1 MSSTVPTVSSRRLAA
16 VLFCCLF
23 ASQAG
28 LVVLSPMLDEVARDL
43 GVSTA
48 IGGQLRA
55 VSGAAGGIAALIIGF
70 ALSRARLRA
79 LLQAG
84 LAFIAAG
91 SLLSAVAPG
100 FAVLVIAQV
109 GIGAGAAALLAGGIA
124 AAGAW
129 SAPDERIRVL
139 TWTIVG
145 QPASWVVGL
154 PIAGVVDKVSWRL
167 TWVAVPLLA
176 ALMGMVALRRVV
188 PASATPEPE
197 RPRAERGAWRDP
209 SIRSWALG
217 ELFAN
222 SAWAGTLVYCG
233 ALLVESYG
241 WTASAV
247 SFALAGTAVAYF
259 PGAFAARR
267 LAGRDPRAVLAV
279 HALALSAGVAVFA
292 GVRIAPAE
300 TIAAFVVL
308 AVLSGAR
315 SVVTSSF
322 GLDAAPAERVAVM
335 SMRTATLQFGY
346 FIGAGLGGLAL
357 AIGGYDALAVILSAL
372 FALGAVPHLVHL
384 VPRPRWTASAG
395 EDDLVAELG

>member
-1 MSSTVPTVSSRRLAA
+1 MSSTVTTASSRRLAA
-16 VLFCCLF
+16 LLFCCLF

-28 LVVLSPMLDEVARDL
+28 LVVLSPMLDEISRDL

-70 ALSRARLRA
+70 ALSRVRLRA

-84 LAFIAAG
+84 LVFVAAG

-100 FAVLVIAQV
+100 FAVLVVAQI
-109 GIGAGAAALLAGGIA
+109 GIGAGTAALLAGGIA
-124 AAGAW
+124 AAGSW
-129 SAPDERIRVL
+129 SAPGERIRVL

-145 QPASWVVGL
+145 QPAAWVVGL
-154 PIAGVVDKVSWRL
+154 PIAGVVDKASWRL
-167 TWVAVPLLA
+167 TWLAVPLLA
-176 ALMGMVALRRVV
+176 AVVGMVALRRVV

-197 RPRAERGAWRDP
+197 RPRAERAAWRDRGV
-209 SIRSWALG
+209 RSWALG

-241 WTASAV
+241 WSASAV
-247 SFALAGTAVAYF
+247 SFALAGTALSYF

-279 HALALSAGVAVFA
+279 LALALAVGVAVFA
-292 GVRIAPAE
+292 GVRIAAAE
-300 TIAAFVVL
+300 TLAAFVVL

-315 SVVTSSF
+315 SLVTSSF

-335 SMRTATLQFGY
+335 SLRTATMQFGY
-346 FIGAGLGGLAL
+346 LIGAGLGGVAL
-357 AIGGYDALAVILSAL
+357 AIGGYDALAVTLSTL
-372 FALGAVPHLVHL
+372 FALGAVPHLIHL
-384 VPRPRWTASAG
+384 VPRPAWIRSG
-395 EDDLVAELG
+395 SEDDLVAELG